1 MGGPAWLILTE
12 LLGSVERAS
21 QLIREKIESRLTSG
35 PDGLRRAFQFF
46 DKDGSGSISLPEFD
60 KALKEYIMLDLDEP
74 TVRGCFERFDDD
86 GTVSILSTLFLKS
99 SRFLMVPSFWT
110 SFVDHFFAD
119 QCRSTKSSF

>member
-1 MGGPAWLILTE
+1 M
-12 LLGSVERAS
+12 
-21 QLIREKIESRLTSG
+21 
-35 PDGLRRAFQFF
+35 RRALQFF

-99 SRFLMVPSFWT
+99 SRFLAVPSSWT
-110 SFVDHFFAD
+110 SFVDLFFVD
-119 QCRSTKSSF
+119 HCRSTKSFSKRSLTTRLLGNRGS

>member
-1 MGGPAWLILTE
+1 M
-12 LLGSVERAS
+12 ERAS

-74 TVRGCFERFDDD
+74 TVRGCFERF
-86 GTVSILSTLFLKS
+86 GESKAPKPQKPKAQFRLLRHHHVMTCHFPSGEKLSVCLGH
-99 SRFLMVPSFWT
+99 R
-110 SFVDHFFAD
+110 
-119 QCRSTKSSF
+119 R